1 MKQTEF
7 WLSRD
12 KRENRKTSYGL
23 WSEKP
28 KHIEQVYYGSPPSPR
43 IDNFCY
49 VMWEQLMPALKLKP
63 GQCRKVVICEAELE
77 GMDGMFIGFAKEK
90 K

>member
-7 WLSRD
+7 WLSRN
-12 KRENRKTSYGL
+12 KNAGSFYGL
-23 WSEKP
+23 SHQEPELTKGLCWDYYKTEKC
-28 KHIEQVYYGSPPSPR
+28 I
-43 IDNFCY
+43 IDFCQ
-49 VMWEQLMPALKLKP
+49 MDWEKLMRPLRLKP